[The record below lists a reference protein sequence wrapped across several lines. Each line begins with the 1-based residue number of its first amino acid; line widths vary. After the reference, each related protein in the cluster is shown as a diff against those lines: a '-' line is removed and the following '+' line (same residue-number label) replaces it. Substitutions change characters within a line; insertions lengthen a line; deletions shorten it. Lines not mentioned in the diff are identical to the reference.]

1 MTKFKLSKK
10 TRRRICLYASSAAAV
25 VSGLSILSAIGYCE
39 LGVIGVGEMLMRAI
53 VSLILLTA
61 FTLLAAAIS
70 AAITRIETPKPQ
82 RHISNKVA
90 IFHIEPEK
98 KQIRKLVIWLVKDNI
113 KSKLKALGIT
123 LYELSQSTDI
133 KYELLRRTFNGTR
146 KLTADELVKILS
158 VTGIRYEEVM

>member
-10 TRRRICLYASSAAAV
+10 IRRRICLYASSAVTV

-39 LGVIGVGEMLMRAI
+39 LGVIGVGAMKIRAV
-53 VSLILLTA
+53 VSMILLAA
-61 FTLLAAAIS
+61 FTLLTAAIS

-98 KQIRKLVIWLVKDNI
+98 KQIRKLV
-113 KSKLKALGIT
+113 
-123 LYELSQSTDI
+123 
-133 KYELLRRTFNGTR
+133 
-146 KLTADELVKILS
+146 
-158 VTGIRYEEVM
+158 M